1 MGVSKQVIELGA
13 ELGASLITRTT
24 RKLTTSEARQDYFHR
39 CVQILDDIAESEAA
53 VTATQT
59 APRGLLRTS
68 APMSFGLIQ
77 LMAWILDFMR
87 RYSQVQLHL
96 ALNDRAIDLIEEGF
110 DVAIRMRTTLLN
122 SSLVA

>member
-1 MGVSKQVIELGA
+1 
-13 ELGASLITRTT
+13 
-24 RKLTTSEARQDYFHR
+24 
-39 CVQILDDIAESEAA
+39 
-53 VTATQT
+53 
-59 APRGLLRTS
+59 
-68 APMSFGLIQ
+68 MSFGLIQ